1 MSTMQ
6 DEPAAAQQH
15 DLAAPPQYDPAAPPQ
30 YDPAAPPQADEAA
43 RRLAERLRL
52 EREARG
58 WSIAELAARSGV
70 SRAMISKV
78 ERAEAS
84 PTAALLG
91 RLSGP
96 FGLTLSGLLARAEA
110 APAGGVVARVA
121 DQARWRD
128 PGTGYL
134 RRQLSP
140 LGADPEL
147 VRVELPPLARVP
159 YPAESYA
166 LIRGQCVWLL
176 EGTLLFHEGAVTH
189 RLEPGDCLALGPP
202 ADCAYENP
210 SATQPCL
217 YVVALARR

>member
-1 MSTMQ
+1 MQ
-6 DEPAAAQQH
+6 DAT
-15 DLAAPPQYDPAAPPQ
+15 DPPD
-30 YDPAAPPQADEAA
+30 DAA
-43 RRLAERLRL
+43 RRLAERLKA

-96 FGLTLSGLLARAEA
+96 FGLTVSALLARAEEA
-110 APAGGVVARVA
+110 AGGVVARHA
-121 DQARWRD
+121 AQAVWRD
-128 PGTGYL
+128 PGTGFL

-140 LGADPEL
+140 PGADPEL
-147 VRVELPPLARVP
+147 VRVELPPRAVVP
-159 YPAESYA
+159 YPAASYT
-166 LIRGQCVWLL
+166 LLRGQCVWLL
-176 EGTLLFHEGAVTH
+176 QGELLFHEGAVTH
-189 RLEPGDCLALGPP
+189 RLASGDCLALGPP

-210 SATQPCL
+210 SAEHPSI
-217 YVVALARR
+217 YVVAVARR

>member
-1 MSTMQ
+1 MQ
-6 DEPAAAQQH
+6 EDVAEP
-15 DLAAPPQYDPAAPPQ
+15 P
-30 YDPAAPPQADEAA
+30 DEAA
-43 RRLAERLRL
+43 RRLAARLKA

-96 FGLTLSGLLARAEA
+96 FGLTVSALLARAESA
-110 APAGGVVARVA
+110 ASAGVVARA
-121 DQARWRD
+121 AEQALWRD

-140 LGADPEL
+140 PGADPEL
-147 VRVELPPLARVP
+147 VRVELPPGARVP
-159 YPAESYA
+159 FPAASYT
-166 LIRGQCVWLL
+166 LLRGQCVWLL
-176 EGTLLFHEGAVTH
+176 EGALLFHEGQVTH
-189 RLEPGDCLALGPP
+189 RLQPGDCLALGPP
-202 ADCAYENP
+202 QDCAFENP
-210 SATQPCL
+210 SAAQPSI
-217 YVVALARR
+217 YVVAVARR